1 MKLIFLSFLIRPKKY
16 WPKINKIFWGCIMGS
31 LKRLFIVL
39 FVVTIAGCGAGHAV
53 QHKSSVLEY
62 LFPDPGATLP
72 KGEVIPPT
80 LPIKIG
86 IVFVPG
92 SGHQGTSSQSSDMKI
107 STWQHSGL
115 TEKEKLSLMEEVSKP
130 FKKYDFIESVE
141 LISSTYVEPKGS
153 FANLDQLQ
161 SMFGIDSIVLL
172 SYNQSQFTDEGFS
185 SISYWTLVGI
195 YMVKGEKNDTHTSID
210 AAVYHIPSRKMM
222 FSTLGTSDI
231 KTSATPINLSE
242 QTRIDSLEG
251 FKEATKDLVKNLDEQ
266 LSIFQSKLK
275 D

>member
-1 MKLIFLSFLIRPKKY
+1 
-16 WPKINKIFWGCIMGS
+16 MGS
-31 LKRLFIVL
+31 LERLFIVL
-39 FVVTIAGCGAGHAV
+39 FVVTIAGCGAGQAV

-86 IVFVPG
+86 IVFVPDSG
-92 SGHQGTSSQSSDMKI
+92 SVHQGATPQSTDMKI

-130 FKKYDFIESVE
+130 FKKYGFIESVE

-266 LSIFQSKLK
+266 LTIFGSKLK
-275 D
+275 DSKKQIR

>member
-1 MKLIFLSFLIRPKKY
+1 MKTLKKLFIFL
-16 WPKINKIFWGCIMGS
+16 
-31 LKRLFIVL
+31 IV
-39 FVVTIAGCGAGHAV
+39 VIVSGCGAGQAV
-53 QHKSSVLEY
+53 HHKSSVLEY
-62 LFPDPGATLP
+62 LFPDPAATLP
-72 KGEVIPPT
+72 KGEAISPT

-86 IVFVPG
+86 IVFVPDSG
-92 SGHQGTSSQSSDMKI
+92 SVHQGTSSQTSDMRI
-107 STWQHSGL
+107 FTLQHSGL

-231 KTSATPINLSE
+231 KSSATPINLSE

-251 FKEATKDLVKNLDEQ
+251 FMEATKDLVKNLDEQ